1 MRKGMALAL
10 AGIVAASLAAGVA
23 LLGGRVDTAAAA
35 GTAEPTVITEHRK
48 VIIYKTETLAPETIV
63 VESSEDEDEYEEAEA
78 TESPE
83 PTAVGS
89 AAPTSGPVA
98 SPSPTSGSSDHSD
111 DHLGTGTGDGH
122 DD

>member
-48 VIIYKTETLAPETIV
+48 VITDADLKAA
-63 VESSEDEDEYEEAEA
+63 VEQVKGEA
-78 TESPE
+78 
-83 PTAVGS
+83 VS
-89 AAPTSGPVA
+89 ARR
-98 SPSPTSGSSDHSD
+98 
-111 DHLGTGTGDGH
+111 
-122 DD
+122 

>member
-1 MRKGMALAL
+1 MALAL

-63 VESSEDEDEYEEAEA
+63 VESSEDEDEGEEVEA

-83 PTAVGS
+83 PAATPTADGS